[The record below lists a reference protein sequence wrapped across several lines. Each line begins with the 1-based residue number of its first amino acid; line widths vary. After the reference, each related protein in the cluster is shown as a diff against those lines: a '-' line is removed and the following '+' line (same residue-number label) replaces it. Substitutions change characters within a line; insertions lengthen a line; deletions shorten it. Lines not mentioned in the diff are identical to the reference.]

1 MEMNEE
7 MQDQLTAWNVDKLQE
22 RIHKQAVSKG
32 WWKEPRDVPHCLA
45 LIHSELS
52 EALEE
57 YRQSSSENERLYY
70 EKDGK
75 PEGILA
81 ELADA
86 VIVILS
92 LAEHIAPNVSF
103 GRILL
108 DKVAY
113 NATRPHRHGGKRA

>member
-7 MQDQLTAWNVDKLQE
+7 LQDSLLAVNIDILQG
-22 RIHKQAVSKG
+22 RIHAQAVSKG
-32 WWKEPRDVPHCLA
+32 WWDEPRDVPHCLA

-52 EALEE
+52 EALED
-57 YRQSSSENERLYY
+57 YRMSTPQDPNLCY
-70 EKDGK
+70 EIEGK
-75 PEGILA
+75 PGGILV

-86 VIVILS
+86 MIRILD
-92 LAEHIAPNVSF
+92 LAEHIAPSVSF

-108 DKVAY
+108 DKMAY

>member
-1 MEMNEE
+1 MEMNDEL
-7 MQDQLTAWNVDKLQE
+7 QDSLTAVSIDILQR
-22 RIHKQAVSKG
+22 RIHAQAVSKG
-32 WWKEPRDVPHCLA
+32 WWDQPRDVPHCLA
-45 LIHSELS
+45 LIHSEIS

-57 YRQSSSENERLYY
+57 YRLSGSANERLYY

-86 VIVILS
+86 VIRILD

>member
-1 MEMNEE
+1 MEINEE
-7 MQDQLTAWNVDKLQE
+7 MQSNLTAWNVDNLQE

-57 YRQSSSENERLYY
+57 YRQSTSNDPRLYY
-70 EKDGK
+70 GKDSK
-75 PEGILA
+75 PEGVLV

-86 VIVILS
+86 VIRILD
-92 LAEHIAPNVSF
+92 LAQHIAPDISF
-103 GRILL
+103 GNVLL
-108 DKVAY
+108 EKVAY